1 MFLTLLRKLLTL
13 IWNDKFMYISKEER
27 AKLKAKLLKEAV
39 EETAKDDIVV
49 EVDGEE
55 IVDTS
60 EVTTEEKIESTEA
73 PKTPADM
80 AITDML
86 STLIKDELEAIEG
99 YNSVISTLRSM
110 MEDPEAEIDND
121 NITSSIKVL
130 EDIAGEEYIHIG
142 QLQEVQKLFN
152 SQTDLIAEG
161 EEEAKEQL
169 EK

>member
-1 MFLTLLRKLLTL
+1 
-13 IWNDKFMYISKEER
+13 MYISKEER
-27 AKLKAKLLKEAV
+27 AKLKAQKINEAT
-39 EETAKDDIVV
+39 ETNDIVV

-60 EVTTEEKIESTEA
+60 EVTTEEKLESTEA

-86 STLIKDELEAIEG
+86 SALLKDELEAIEG
-99 YNSVISTLRSM
+99 YNSTIASLRSVI
-110 MEDPEAEIDND
+110 EDPEANADGNKIDQL
-121 NITSSIKVL
+121 IKVL

-142 QLQEVQKLFN
+142 QLQEAQKLFN
-152 SQTDLIAEG
+152 SQADLIAEG

-169 EK
+169 EGI

>member
-1 MFLTLLRKLLTL
+1 
-13 IWNDKFMYISKEER
+13 
-27 AKLKAKLLKEAV
+27 
-39 EETAKDDIVV
+39 
-49 EVDGEE
+49 
-55 IVDTS
+55 
-60 EVTTEEKIESTEA
+60 
-73 PKTPADM
+73 M

-86 STLIKDELEAIEG
+86 SALIKDELEAIEG

-110 MEDPEAEIDND
+110 MEDPETETDND
-121 NITSSIKVL
+121 NIINSIKVL

-152 SQTDLIAEG
+152 SQTDLIADG